1 MLALGI
7 DPGTAIC
14 GYGFVESLPG
24 NRLVTR
30 EFGAITTS
38 CKARPEDRLVKI
50 YDELDELIKKYRPD
64 AMGVEELF
72 FYHNITTG
80 IPVAQARGVIL
91 LAGAKNNLPLIEWTP
106 PQVKQAVT
114 GYGKADKKQVIYMVT
129 KLLHLPEPPTPDDTA
144 DALAVA
150 IASLYKMD
158 SPTWR
163 NGL

>member
-1 MLALGI
+1 M
-7 DPGTAIC
+7 
-14 GYGFVESLPG
+14 
-24 NRLVTR
+24 
-30 EFGAITTS
+30 
-38 CKARPEDRLVKI
+38 
-50 YDELDELIKKYRPD
+50 
-64 AMGVEELF
+64 
-72 FYHNITTG
+72 
-80 IPVAQARGVIL
+80 